1 MPKMLVLYE
10 TPAGYALFKVLNDGK
25 LQHPEEIQKEFETAK
40 DARRMIKLEAF
51 SKFENTAKALESS
64 ASLLEGKMA
73 KDLKKFLKKSVAQGE
88 KLAVSDSKLGSH
100 IVKKLG
106 LQVVADSSVQ
116 ELFRGIRSQISELVE
131 GLVEGDMRAMALGLS
146 HSLSRYKLRFS
157 SDKVDTMIIQAVALL
172 DDLDKELNT
181 YCMRLKEWY
190 GWHFPELAKIVVD
203 NAAFSRAVKAIGFRS
218 NTSKADLSG
227 ILPEELVEEVRAASE
242 ISMGT
247 EISNE
252 DLINIEALAD
262 QVISVSEYRTELY
275 EYLRNRMLAIAPN
288 LTMMVGE
295 LVGAR
300 LIARAGSLINLA
312 KYPASTVQ
320 ILGAEKA
327 LFRALKSKQ
336 DTPKYGLIY
345 HASLVGQAAPKL
357 KGKISRVLAAKT
369 SLAIRADALSDKD
382 APDIGVAN
390 RLKVEERLRQLE
402 QSAKGGFVGP
412 IKEKPNQKRHEMKP
426 ARGGYNP
433 AADFSETPRSK
444 KPRL

>member
-1 MPKMLVLYE
+1 MLVLYE
-10 TPAGYALFKVLNDGK
+10 TSAGYALFKVLKDGK
-25 LQHPEEIQKEFETAK
+25 LESPEDLYKEFETPK
-40 DARRMIKLEAF
+40 DARKMIKLEAF
-51 SKFENTAKALESS
+51 SKFENTAKALESA

-73 KDLKKFLKKSVAQGE
+73 KDLKKFLKQQVAEGE
-88 KLAVSDSKLGSH
+88 TLAVADSKLGSH

-116 ELFRGIRSQISELVE
+116 ELFRGIRSQLSELVE
-131 GLVEGDMRAMALGLS
+131 GIEDADMRAMALGLS

-190 GWHFPELAKIVVD
+190 GWHFPELARIVVD
-203 NAAFSRAVKAIGFRS
+203 SVAFARLVKLIGFRT
-218 NTSKADLSG
+218 NTATTDLSPV
-227 ILPEELVEEVRAASE
+227 LPEDLAGQVKAAAE

-247 EISNE
+247 EISDE

-275 EYLRNRMLAIAPN
+275 DYLKNRMLAIAPN

-300 LIARAGSLINLA
+300 LIARAGSLMSLA

-327 LFRALKSKQ
+327 LFRALKTKH

-369 SLAIRADALSDKD
+369 SLAVRADALGDQD
-382 APDIGVAN
+382 TPEIGLAN
-390 RLKVEERLRQLE
+390 RMKVEERLRQLE
-402 QSAKGGFVGP
+402 NTAKGGFAGP
-412 IKEKPNQKRHEMKP
+412 TKAKPAHKRHDMSKP
-426 ARGGYNP
+426 SYGGHDQ
-433 AADFSETPRSK
+433 AADFTGGQKIKRPRT
-444 KPRL
+444 